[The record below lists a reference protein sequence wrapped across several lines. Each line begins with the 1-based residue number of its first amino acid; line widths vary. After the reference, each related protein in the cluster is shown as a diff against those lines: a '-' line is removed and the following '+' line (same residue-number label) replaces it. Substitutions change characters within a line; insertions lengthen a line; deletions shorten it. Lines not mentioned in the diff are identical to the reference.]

1 MSSSKSEELSQA
13 IADILK
19 AGGEKNEKSKSR
31 KKEMRGVEVLLKSM
45 NNLTTEE
52 KLKVLTQK
60 YAELLEENRS
70 TAASLKNNEKH
81 MTVLQKEK
89 EQLQMENGKSLLARS
104 RLEELCRELQR
115 QNKVVKEESMLRV
128 REEEER
134 RKEVSTKFQTTLS
147 EVSALLQQNNDKNQK
162 LRDENSEMATKLQM
176 LCDQYS
182 LREQHLEKLG
192 KQYDIE
198 RQLNEAKLAKI
209 RMDSA
214 EAKEKLLKEK
224 QILLLDLTEYQKK
237 CQVMQEEEV
246 GLRHQLSMYTD
257 KYDDFQ
263 KALKASN
270 QQFSCFK
277 TQMDEMT
284 KKLKS
289 LEKETALW
297 KQRWEKSNSLLT
309 EMASE
314 KKQRD
319 SELLTT
325 TKQLAQLEKLCRA
338 MQTERASL
346 ITEIKSIK
354 MAPFGELSEST
365 TNEGF
370 HSESVATVT
379 QQILTLPN
387 VEQPCS
393 NSGADVCHIDANK
406 VSVNLKEIDSDAN
419 ILLSIPHDI
428 NCEQFVQVL
437 EISAE
442 RCTDLSLG
450 SDDVK
455 SSALVHSPSSETANI
470 IAPMD
475 SPSQESVVIN

>member
-1 MSSSKSEELSQA
+1 MSSSKSGEISEEF
-13 IADILK
+13 ADILK
-19 AGGEKNEKSKSR
+19 SGGEKNEKTKSR
-31 KKEMRGVEVLLKSM
+31 KKEMRSVEVLLKSM
-45 NNLTTEE
+45 NNLSIEE
-52 KLKVLTQK
+52 KLKVLTHK

-70 TAASLKNNEKH
+70 SASSLKIHEKH
-81 MTVLQKEK
+81 VLVLQKEK

-115 QNKVVKEESMLRV
+115 QNKVVKEESMVRV

-134 RKEVSTKFQTTLS
+134 RKEVSTKFQTTLA

-162 LRDENSEMATKLQM
+162 LRDENSEMASKLQM

-277 TQMDEMT
+277 SQMDEMT

-354 MAPFGELSEST
+354 MVSSGD
-365 TNEGF
+365 
-370 HSESVATVT
+370 HSENIAAEIPK
-379 QQILTLPN
+379 ILTLPI
-387 VEQPCS
+387 VEQTCS
-393 NSGADVCHIDANK
+393 NSGADVCHVDANK
-406 VSVNLKEIDSDAN
+406 VSLNLKEIGLDGN
-419 ILLSIPHDI
+419 VLPPIPHVTC
-428 NCEQFVQVL
+428 NQFVQDL
-437 EISAE
+437 AISTE
-442 RCTDLSLG
+442 RCKDLSFET
-450 SDDVK
+450 DDLK
-455 SSALVHSPSSETANI
+455 RPTPVHSPSSETSNLMAS
-470 IAPMD
+470 MD
-475 SPSQESVVIN
+475 LPSQDAVAIN

>member
-1 MSSSKSEELSQA
+1 
-13 IADILK
+13 
-19 AGGEKNEKSKSR
+19 
-31 KKEMRGVEVLLKSM
+31 
-45 NNLTTEE
+45 
-52 KLKVLTQK
+52 
-60 YAELLEENRS
+60 
-70 TAASLKNNEKH
+70 
-81 MTVLQKEK
+81 
-89 EQLQMENGKSLLARS
+89 
-104 RLEELCRELQR
+104 
-115 QNKVVKEESMLRV
+115 
-128 REEEER
+128 
-134 RKEVSTKFQTTLS
+134 
-147 EVSALLQQNNDKNQK
+147 
-162 LRDENSEMATKLQM
+162 
-176 LCDQYS
+176 
-182 LREQHLEKLG
+182 
-192 KQYDIE
+192 
-198 RQLNEAKLAKI
+198 
-209 RMDSA
+209 
-214 EAKEKLLKEK
+214 
-224 QILLLDLTEYQKK
+224 
-237 CQVMQEEEV
+237 
-246 GLRHQLSMYTD
+246 
-257 KYDDFQ
+257 
-263 KALKASN
+263 
-270 QQFSCFK
+270 
-277 TQMDEMT
+277 MT

-309 EMASE
+309 EMTSE

-354 MAPFGELSEST
+354 MAPSGESSEST
-365 TNEGF
+365 VREGF
-370 HSESVATVT
+370 HSENVATVT

-406 VSVNLKEIDSDAN
+406 VSVNLNEIDSDAN
-419 ILLSIPHDI
+419 ILLPIPHDI
-428 NCEQFVQVL
+428 NCEQFVQGL

-455 SSALVHSPSSETANI
+455 SSALVHSPSSETTNL

>member
-1 MSSSKSEELSQA
+1 
-13 IADILK
+13 
-19 AGGEKNEKSKSR
+19 
-31 KKEMRGVEVLLKSM
+31 
-45 NNLTTEE
+45 
-52 KLKVLTQK
+52 
-60 YAELLEENRS
+60 
-70 TAASLKNNEKH
+70 
-81 MTVLQKEK
+81 
-89 EQLQMENGKSLLARS
+89 
-104 RLEELCRELQR
+104 
-115 QNKVVKEESMLRV
+115 
-128 REEEER
+128 
-134 RKEVSTKFQTTLS
+134 
-147 EVSALLQQNNDKNQK
+147 
-162 LRDENSEMATKLQM
+162 
-176 LCDQYS
+176 
-182 LREQHLEKLG
+182 
-192 KQYDIE
+192 
-198 RQLNEAKLAKI
+198 
-209 RMDSA
+209 
-214 EAKEKLLKEK
+214 
-224 QILLLDLTEYQKK
+224 
-237 CQVMQEEEV
+237 
-246 GLRHQLSMYTD
+246 
-257 KYDDFQ
+257 
-263 KALKASN
+263 
-270 QQFSCFK
+270 
-277 TQMDEMT
+277 MDEMT

-455 SSALVHSPSSETANI
+455 SSALVHSPSSETANM